1 MRGRATVAPYKL
13 DHVEVQFKSAKYL
26 AYSQP
31 SSTGFEDRSH
41 HAEKREYRYLRSSIC
56 YFHDSPRVYARK
68 KKEEKQRREK
78 ERKKKKRAVD
88 FLAPPL
94 SASSPRL

>member
-68 KKEEKQRREK
+68 KKRRKAKTGKGKK
-78 ERKKKKRAVD
+78 EKKK
-88 FLAPPL
+88 
-94 SASSPRL
+94 SS